1 MKLVLP
7 VHLVERL
14 KRELRRAGSREIGG
28 VLVAEHTGSATFRL
42 ADLSVQRCGGS
53 QAHFVRDPAHSKD
66 FLDEFFS
73 RTGND
78 YQKFNYV
85 GEWHSHPLFEPV
97 PSQEDL
103 ATMKQIVEDPN
114 VGANFAVLMIVSLA
128 DRSLLRLSATAFRPS
143 ATPIDV
149 AVTIETSDAHQAGW
163 LERVIRFFRS

>member
-7 VHLVERL
+7 SHLVERL
-14 KRELRRAGSREIGG
+14 KSELRRAESREIGG

-53 QAHFVRDPAHSKD
+53 RAHFVRDPAHSKA
-66 FLDEFFS
+66 FLDEFFA

-97 PSQEDL
+97 PSQKDL
-103 ATMKQIVEDPN
+103 ASMKEIVEDPN
-114 VGANFAVLMIVSLA
+114 VGVNFAVLMIVSLA
-128 DRSLLRLSATAFRPS
+128 NRSVLRLSATAFRPGV
-143 ATPIDV
+143 APINV
-149 AVTIETSDAHQAGW
+149 AVMTETGGVHQAGW